1 MDAGINRIQQKI
13 TSIDSDTVNEIRRTL
28 DLLAEIYSQ
37 VNWSIY
43 ELVENS
49 DNVGSKSI
57 VFELDGNKLTVI
69 NDGLCFTC

>member
-28 DLLAEIYSQ
+28 DLLAEIYSR

-69 NDGLCFTC
+69 NDGLCFTG